1 MAKEPH
7 EMLSAEQAEWLR
19 EIAVAFSDTLLNVGN
34 ISNIYTPSLLNQN
47 LINLNNNPQTPTYN
61 KLVEALNSAKF
72 KARDLQAYQEW
83 MELAEI
89 TFKRL
94 LEYYAN
100 ILAFD
105 LSYTCINVKDKSEYN
120 TAKYKKDK
128 QKVEDFLTK
137 FNYKKEFL
145 KVVRQ
150 VMRSET
156 AFYWLRNNNDLNN
169 PTYTLQL
176 MPQEYCLITGAWEKG
191 YLYDFNMNYFLRPGI
206 DINGYDEVFKE
217 FMKNLYGDNTIKD
230 YKPSNKFDRRTGTF
244 AYWTQTSPIYM
255 HNGLPS
261 GAWVFKL
268 DDSTF
273 NDVPMLSSLMR
284 DAIMNIPTRKLQYDK
299 DALGAYAY
307 LIGEIKMLKSNEPN
321 ATAFDPI
328 RLGTLLQMVKQA
340 IGKHIVVGAM
350 PVEENE
356 WYQFK
361 DENTSMAETQIKTT
375 LASGAGASRILYASD
390 KMSQEEIRNAI
401 LSDYNVMK
409 KIYFQFNN
417 FLDFYVNQLTKHYKF
432 KFVLDGSTYGFE
444 REWRKEGIM
453 KLATTGIVLNE
464 TAFASAFGYDPVMFS
479 YMLKETSGENS
490 WMQNLSSLQ
499 SIFTTPGNV
508 NNGGAINSG
517 SNDQG
522 GNASNYNREGTSYI
536 HTGRPGR
543 PRKADVSSDSREY
556 DTSGA

>member
-1 MAKEPH
+1 M
-7 EMLSAEQAEWLR
+7 
-19 EIAVAFSDTLLNVGN
+19 
-34 ISNIYTPSLLNQN
+34 
-47 LINLNNNPQTPTYN
+47 
-61 KLVEALNSAKF
+61 
-72 KARDLQAYQEW
+72 
-83 MELAEI
+83 
-89 TFKRL
+89 
-94 LEYYAN
+94 
-100 ILAFD
+100 
-105 LSYTCINVKDKSEYN
+105 
-120 TAKYKKDK
+120 
-128 QKVEDFLTK
+128 
-137 FNYKKEFL
+137 
-145 KVVRQ
+145 
-150 VMRSET
+150 MRSET
-156 AFYWLRNNNDLNN
+156 AFYWLRNNNDLSK
-169 PTYTLQL
+169 PSYTLQL

-191 YLYDFNMNYFLRPGI
+191 YLYDFNMNYFLQPGI
-206 DINGYDEVFKE
+206 DINGYDEAFKE
-217 FMKNLYGDNTIKD
+217 FMRTMYGGGDSTFHD

-273 NDVPMLSSLMR
+273 NDVPMLSSVMR

-321 ATAFDPI
+321 ATAFDPV
-328 RLGTLLQMVKQA
+328 RLGTLLQIVKQA

-350 PVEENE
+350 PAEENE

-361 DENTSMAETQIKTT
+361 DENTTMAETQIKTT
-375 LASGAGASRILYASD
+375 LASGAGASRILYSSD

-401 LSDYNVMK
+401 LADYNVMK
-409 KIYFQFNN
+409 KVYAQFNN

-432 KFVLDGSTYGFE
+432 KFMFDGSTFGFE
-444 REWRKEGIM
+444 REWRKDGVM
-453 KLATTGIVLNE
+453 KLAQTGIVLNE
-464 TAFASAFGYDPVMFS
+464 TAFASAFGYDPVMFGH
-479 YMLKETSGENS
+479 MLMETSAEDS

-499 SIFTTPGNV
+499 SIFTTSNVGNV
-508 NNGGAINSG
+508 SGAVNGG
-517 SNDQG
+517 SNEQQQG

-556 DTSGA
+556 DTSVT

>member
-7 EMLSAEQAEWLR
+7 EVLSAEQAEWLR
-19 EIAVAFSDTLLNVGN
+19 EVAVAFSDTLLNVGN

-217 FMKNLYGDNTIKD
+217 FMKNLYGDNTVKD

-432 KFVLDGSTYGFE
+432 KFALDGSTYGFE

-499 SIFTTPGNV
+499 SIFTTPGNT

-556 DTSGA
+556 DTSGT

>member
-7 EMLSAEQAEWLR
+7 EVLSAEQAEWLK
-19 EIAVAFSDTLLNVGN
+19 EVAVAFSDTLLNV
-34 ISNIYTPSLLNQN
+34 SNIYTPSLLNQN
-47 LINLNNNPQTPTYN
+47 LINLNNNPKTPTYN
-61 KLVEALNSAKF
+61 KLVEALNNAKF
-72 KARDLQAYQEW
+72 KAKDLQAYQEW

-94 LEYYAN
+94 LEYYSN

-105 LSYTCINVKDKSEYN
+105 LSYTCINVKNKSEYN
-120 TAKYKKDK
+120 TPKYKKDK
-128 QKVEDFLTK
+128 QKVEEFLTK

-156 AFYWLRNNNDLNN
+156 AFYWLRNNNDLSS

-191 YLYDFNMNYFLRPGI
+191 YLYDFNMNYFLQPGI
-206 DINGYDEVFKE
+206 DINGYDEVFKD
-217 FMKNLYGDNTIKD
+217 FMKTMYSGGDGAFKD
-230 YKPSNKFDRRTGTF
+230 YRPSNKFDRRTGTF

-340 IGKHIVVGAM
+340 LGKHIVVGAM

-432 KFVLDGSTYGFE
+432 KFSLDGSTYGFE
-444 REWRKEGIM
+444 REWRKDGIM

-479 YMLKETSGENS
+479 YMLKETSGEDS

-499 SIFTTPGNV
+499 SIFTTPGNGNV
-508 NNGGAINSG
+508 GGATNSG

>member
-1 MAKEPH
+1 MAQESR
-7 EMLSAEQAEWLR
+7 EMLSVEQAEWLK
-19 EIAVAFSDTLLNVGN
+19 EVAVAFSNTLLNDGN

-47 LINLNNNPQTPTYN
+47 LINLNNNPLTPTYN
-61 KLVEALNSAKF
+61 KLVEALNNAKF
-72 KARDLQAYQEW
+72 QAKTLQGYQEW
-83 MELAEI
+83 MEYAEI

-105 LSYTCINVKDKSEYN
+105 LSYTCINIKDKKEYSS
-120 TAKYKKDK
+120 AKYKKDK
-128 QKVEDFLTK
+128 QKIEDFLIK

-150 VMRSET
+150 MLRSES
-156 AFYWLRNNNDLNN
+156 AFYWLRNNNDTVN

-191 YLYDFNMNYFLRPGI
+191 YLYDFNMNYFLQPGI

-217 FMKNLYGDNTIKD
+217 FMKVMYGGGENVVYN
-230 YKPSNKFDRRTGTF
+230 YKPSNTFDKRTGTF

-255 HNGLPS
+255 HHGLPS

-268 DDSTF
+268 DDSNF
-273 NDVPMLSSLMR
+273 NDVPMLASLMR
-284 DAIMNIPTRKLQYDK
+284 DAIMNIPARKLQYDK

-307 LIGEIKMLKSNEPN
+307 LIGEIKMLKANEAN
-321 ATAFDPI
+321 ATAFDPV
-328 RLGTLLQMVKQA
+328 RLGTLLQIVKNA
-340 IGKHIVVGAM
+340 LDKHIVVGAM
-350 PVEENE
+350 PAEENK

-361 DENTSMAETQIKTT
+361 DENTMMAETQIKTT

-409 KIYFQFNN
+409 KIYSQFNN
-417 FLDFYVNQLTKHYKF
+417 FLDFYANQLTKHYKF
-432 KFVLDGSTYGFE
+432 KFSFDGSTYGFE

-453 KLATTGIVLNE
+453 KLATTGIVLNS

-479 YMLKETSGENS
+479 YMLKETSADDS
-490 WMQNLSSLQ
+490 WMKDLSSLQ
-499 SIFTTPGNV
+499 SIFTTPGV
-508 NNGGAINSG
+508 TPTATNSG
-517 SNDQG
+517 SNEQG
-522 GNASNYNREGTSYI
+522 GNASNYNRQGTNYI

-556 DTSGA
+556 DTSGT